1 MVEWGVTKV
10 VIVSLISSFSLGAF
24 NAVLIVVPLLFIV
37 LQLCSRS
44 RRSGFKDQM
53 YTSSIH
59 KDRLRVKLV
68 IDITNLTQPHLD
80 EEKDVRGHQI
90 KDKGDK
96 VVLNLDTSARTT
108 HANVFNR
115 KDEKSM

>member
-1 MVEWGVTKV
+1 VQCISISESQQT
-10 VIVSLISSFSLGAF
+10 SLRQCSPDCRPFTFLWFF
-24 NAVLIVVPLLFIV
+24 NCAVDHDEADSKIKCTPL
-37 LQLCSRS
+37 QH
-44 RRSGFKDQM
+44 
-53 YTSSIH
+53 T

-80 EEKDVRGHQI
+80 EEDVRGHQI

-96 VVLNLDTSARTT
+96 VILNLDTSAQTT
-108 HANVFNR
+108 HANVFHR